1 MRRADGPASSGLSS
15 PGGEQMKQ
23 QSAAFGRCVAMALA
37 AVALHAAPALAKG
50 LLPVRVDTVH
60 GRILLTLP
68 PPNQHGIYGR
78 YLYATS
84 LQTGLGSA
92 AITLDRGLDGRT
104 QLLEFRRIGTH
115 VAIAFENTRF
125 RAGGGSPAVRA
136 GVRESFPSDVVWM
149 RRPVT
154 FKPGGSVVI
163 DIASFLTQDVMH
175 LASQL
180 DAGGGA
186 PFKLDAALS
195 SPLLRSVQDFPDNV
209 AFATLETFASAA
221 PGAAVR
227 GVAPDAHK
235 VSFVVRSSLI
245 KLPPPGYTPHPYDI
259 RAGGE
264 PIGVYD
270 YTTPLGERVFHEYA
284 TRLRLQKIH
293 PNRARSR
300 VRKPIVYYIDRAAPP
315 QIRAALLRG
324 VRYWAKAF
332 NAAGFIDA
340 FQVKLLPRGV
350 SPNDV
355 RYNVVFWDD
364 RLTRSWSYGQR
375 IVDPRT
381 GEIIRGVA
389 VLGSLRTRQDIRI
402 FHALVGTTYDN
413 TGGPDDPVRVTLMR
427 LSQLAAH
434 EVGHTL
440 GFSHNFAASTQHRAS
455 VMDYPGP
462 RILLKDGR
470 IDLSRAYATGLGSWD
485 MFTVKWLYST
495 PPPGVSLAHYDS
507 GLADAMVASGTR
519 YITDIDARS
528 PGSPTPWASLWDD
541 GPEPVAALRHMMAV
555 RRVALEDFGTRVLL
569 PNEPLADLRREFV
582 LVWLLQRYEAVAAA
596 KLVGGVDYNYAI
608 NGHPHPL
615 ARPVGAQEQNSA
627 IDALLATL
635 STRALT
641 VPPRLLMELSYGIHG
656 ANNPQFNQEVLANA
670 GGAVFD
676 PLVAADVAAQ
686 VTLNAL
692 LAPSRLTRVYEQHIA
707 DPRLPGL
714 EDLLGRLLAAT
725 VGAEHNAV
733 GRRIAY
739 RTLMTLARTERDRR
753 TSPDVAALIND
764 RLRRIATRFAAAR
777 GDTPNAAWQRGLA
790 QVLTHPALLRAQL
803 KYATPRIPPGMPF

>member
-1 MRRADGPASSGLSS
+1 MDGEVTQMRLQVAAFSRVVGIVLVVAALSMAPASA
-15 PGGEQMKQ
+15 Q
-23 QSAAFGRCVAMALA
+23 
-37 AVALHAAPALAKG
+37 G
-50 LLPVRVDTVH
+50 LLPVHVDTVQ

-68 PPNQHGIYGR
+68 PPDPQGIYGR

-104 QLLEFRRIGTH
+104 ELLDFRRVGTE
-115 VAIAFENTRF
+115 VAIAFENPRF
-125 RAGGGSPAVRA
+125 RAVGGTASEQR
-136 GVRESFPSDVVWM
+136 GVRESFPIDVVWM
-149 RRPVT
+149 SRPVST
-154 FKPGGSVVI
+154 KPDGSVVI
-163 DIASFLTQDVMH
+163 DIAPFLTQDVMH
-175 LASQL
+175 LARQL
-180 DAGGGA
+180 DSGGGA
-186 PFKLDAALS
+186 PFKLVPALS
-195 SPLLRSVQDFPDNV
+195 APLLRSVQDFPDNIV
-209 AFATLETFASAA
+209 FAALETFESSD

-227 GVAPDAHK
+227 SVAPDPHK
-235 VSFVVRSSLI
+235 VSFVVHSSLI
-245 KLPPPGYTPHPYDI
+245 RLPPPGYTPHPYDI

-264 PIGVYD
+264 PIEVYD
-270 YTTPLGERVFHEYA
+270 YTTPLGQRVFHEYA
-284 TRLRLQKIH
+284 TRFRLQKIH
-293 PNRARSR
+293 PGRARSR

-332 NAAGFIDA
+332 AAAGYIDA
-340 FQVKLLPRGV
+340 FQVKVLPRGV

-389 VLGSLRTRQDIRI
+389 VLGSLRARQDMRI
-402 FHALVGTTYDN
+402 FHALVGTKYDN
-413 TGGPDDPVRVTLMR
+413 TGGPDDPVRATLLR

-440 GFSHNFAASTQHRAS
+440 GFSHNFAGSTQHRSS

-470 IDLSRAYATGLGSWD
+470 IDLSHAYATGLGSWD
-485 MFTVKWLYST
+485 MFTVKWLYGA
-495 PPPGVSLAHYDS
+495 PPPGESLRHYDS
-507 GLADAMVASGTR
+507 ALADAMVASGAR
-519 YITDIDARS
+519 YITDTDARS

-541 GPEPVAALRHMMAV
+541 GPDPVAALKHMMAV
-555 RRVALEDFGTRVLL
+555 RRVALDDFGPRVLL

-596 KLVGGVDYNYAI
+596 KLVGGVDYSYAI
-608 NGHPHPL
+608 NGHAHPP
-615 ARPVGAQEQNSA
+615 ARPVDAREQNAA
-627 IDALLATL
+627 IDALLETL
-635 STRALT
+635 STRELT
-641 VPPRLLMELSYGIHG
+641 VPHRLLMELSYGIHG
-656 ANNPQFNQEVLANA
+656 ADNPQFNQEVLANA

-692 LAPSRLTRVYEQHIA
+692 LAPSRLTRVYEQHLA
-707 DPRLPGL
+707 DPHLPGL
-714 EDLLGRLLAAT
+714 DDLLGRLLAAT
-725 VGAEHNAV
+725 VGAEHDAV

-739 RTLMTLARTERDRR
+739 RTLMTLARTARDRR

-764 RLRRIATRFAAAR
+764 RLRRIAVRFAAAG
-777 GDTPNAAWQRGLA
+777 GDTVNAAWERSMA
-790 QVLTHPALLRAQL
+790 QLLTHPAMLRTEL
-803 KYATPRIPPGMPF
+803 KYRTPRIPPGMPF